1 MGDFVKIY
9 DAANNW
15 YSGYSHA
22 VGVAE
27 DTRYTLAGL
36 GANVLSLGQSLAT
49 EGAER
54 LGAARFAA
62 AAATPIIASGLR
74 IMTGMSNMTGFEG
87 PERGDRYAQGADSFT
102 GVSSGLDG
110 TRSPDSW
117 EGSSSDAYSDRNR
130 EQKDR
135 ADLMAE
141 TDRIVKEVLDK
152 EAGEIEDTRRQIDH
166 QMTELTWLIPA
177 AIAAKFWNAPPGSGE
192 IASQIIQWGGVA
204 KTLPI
209 ATQRMYRMIAD
220 SSENATVIRRAGA
233 TYDRIAAEARAQ
245 R

>member
-1 MGDFVKIY
+1 MGAFGDFY
-9 DAANNW
+9 DMANNW
-15 YSGYSHA
+15 YSGYSHT

-27 DTRYTLAGL
+27 DTRYTVAGL
-36 GANVLSLGQSLAT
+36 GADVISSGQSIAR
-49 EGAER
+49 EGAQKLGDTR
-54 LGAARFAA
+54 LAA
-62 AAATPIIASGLR
+62 AAATPIIAYGLR
-74 IMTGMSNMTGFEG
+74 AMTIMSNLTGFEG
-87 PERGDRYAQGADSFT
+87 PERGDRYGRGAEAFSEVSGNHDAT
-102 GVSSGLDG
+102 G
-110 TRSPDSW
+110 SPDSW
-117 EGSSSDAYSDRNR
+117 EGTGSQAYSDRNR

-135 ADLMAE
+135 AELMAE

-166 QMTELTWLIPA
+166 QVTELTWLIPA

-233 TYDRIAAEARAQ
+233 TYDRIAAEAQAQ
-245 R
+245 

>member
-1 MGDFVKIY
+1 VGAFGDFY
-9 DAANNW
+9 DMANNW
-15 YSGYSHA
+15 YSGYSHT

-27 DTRYTLAGL
+27 DTRYTVAGL
-36 GANVLSLGQSLAT
+36 GADVISSGQSIAR
-49 EGAER
+49 EGAQKLGDTR
-54 LGAARFAA
+54 LAA
-62 AAATPIIASGLR
+62 AAATPIIAYGLR
-74 IMTGMSNMTGFEG
+74 AMTIMSNLTGFEG
-87 PERGDRYAQGADSFT
+87 PERGDRYGRGAEAFSE
-102 GVSSGLDG
+102 VSGNHDTTS
-110 TRSPDSW
+110 SPDSW
-117 EGSSSDAYSDRNR
+117 EGTGSQAYSDRNR

-135 ADLMAE
+135 AELMAE
-141 TDRIVKEVLDK
+141 TDRIVKEALDK

-166 QMTELTWLIPA
+166 QVTELTWLIPA

-233 TYDRIAAEARAQ
+233 TYDRIAAEAQAQ
-245 R
+245 